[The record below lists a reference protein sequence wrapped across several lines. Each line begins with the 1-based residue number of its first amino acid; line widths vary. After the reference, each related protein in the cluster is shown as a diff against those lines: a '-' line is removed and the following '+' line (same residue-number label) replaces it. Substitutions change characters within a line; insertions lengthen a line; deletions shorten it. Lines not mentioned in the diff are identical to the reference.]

1 MVGRH
6 LASGGFK
13 HQNRWSGLW
22 PHRSVDGVGGSV
34 PYGVGGSVPY
44 GVGGSVPYGV
54 GGSDPYGVGGSG
66 PSGSASSQEN
76 HPSQERQGL
85 DDRPES
91 TRPASSATLEELETR
106 VETGSLSLLSHGR
119 QELRSSQ
126 ARHEA
131 RGELRPK

>member
-1 MVGRH
+1 MERDACGSSFGIRW
-6 LASGGFK
+6 LQTS
-13 HQNRWSGLW
+13 NRRSGLW

-44 GVGGSVPYGV
+44 GVGGSVP
-54 GGSDPYGVGGSG
+54 
-66 PSGSASSQEN
+66 SGSASSQEG
-76 HPSQERQGL
+76 HSSQERQGL
-85 DDRPES
+85 DDRPKS
-91 TRPASSATLEELETR
+91 TGPASSATLEEHETR
-106 VETGSLSLLSHGR
+106 VETGSLSLLSR

>member
-22 PHRSVDGVGGSV
+22 PHRSVD
-34 PYGVGGSVPY
+34 

-106 VETGSLSLLSHGR
+106 VETGSLSLLSRR